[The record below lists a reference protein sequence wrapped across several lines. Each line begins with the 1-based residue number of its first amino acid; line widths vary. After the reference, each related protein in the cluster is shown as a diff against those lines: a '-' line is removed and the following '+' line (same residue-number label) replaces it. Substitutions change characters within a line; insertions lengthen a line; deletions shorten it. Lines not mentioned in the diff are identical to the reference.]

1 VTARQVAPLRG
12 EEWGGGRRL
21 AGQDG
26 QTGLLALQGKKG
38 KVMEDVVTVYGL
50 HHKANICTQSNQ

>member
-1 VTARQVAPLRG
+1 VTARRVAPLRG

-38 KVMEDVVTVYGL
+38 KVMEDVVTVYRL
-50 HHKANICTQSNQ
+50 HHKANICT